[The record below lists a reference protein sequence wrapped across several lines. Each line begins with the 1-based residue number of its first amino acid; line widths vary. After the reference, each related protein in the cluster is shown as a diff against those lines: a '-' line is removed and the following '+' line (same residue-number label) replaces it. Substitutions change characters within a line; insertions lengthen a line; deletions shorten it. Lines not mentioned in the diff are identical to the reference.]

1 MKGNIF
7 LHVVLSWLLLAV
19 SADTEDT
26 EPSIEVDGNGY
37 LIFCLCMGRFGN
49 QAEHFLGGLAFAKA
63 VNRTLILPSWRTYK
77 NIPFTDWFKIEK
89 LAQYHRVILAEDF
102 MRDLAP
108 TVWPPGQRTGFCFSF
123 DENTECKMKEGNPF
137 GPFWDELGVN
147 FDSMK
152 AFTVAYHEPERW
164 VQRFSPSEYPVV
176 ALKGAPAS
184 FPMATEH
191 RALQQYM
198 EWSDSIVEQGQRYIQ
213 QNFPG
218 RKYVGIHLR
227 NGPDWE
233 KACGHLEGGLS
244 SFMASPQCINPR
256 SSEKVTQE
264 ICFPSTDIILSQIKE
279 HVEETGAT
287 VVYVATDKN
296 PLIHEIGSHLADLK
310 VSVFHQDPW
319 LPQLDLYILGE
330 ADHFIGNCVS
340 SFTSFVARART
351 VHNKP
356 TSFWA
361 VR

>member
-1 MKGNIF
+1 MHGEIWKSSRAFSWWLGVCKSREQNTNSAIMENI
-7 LHVVLSWLLLAV
+7 
-19 SADTEDT
+19 
-26 EPSIEVDGNGY
+26 
-37 LIFCLCMGRFGN
+37 C
-49 QAEHFLGGLAFAKA
+49 
-63 VNRTLILPSWRTYK
+63 
-77 NIPFTDWFKIEK
+77 
-89 LAQYHRVILAEDF
+89 
-102 MRDLAP
+102 
-108 TVWPPGQRTGFCFSF
+108 
-123 DENTECKMKEGNPF
+123 NPF

-256 SSEKVTQE
+256 SSEK
-264 ICFPSTDIILSQIKE
+264 E